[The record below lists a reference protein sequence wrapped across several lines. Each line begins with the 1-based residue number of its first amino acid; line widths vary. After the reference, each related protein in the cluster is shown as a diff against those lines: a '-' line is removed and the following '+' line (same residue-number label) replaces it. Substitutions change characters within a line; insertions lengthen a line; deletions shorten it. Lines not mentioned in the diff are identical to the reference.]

1 MKSSDLF
8 VVETGIKANGLG
20 KFLTEHSSGRHLST
34 IDVNIRWHQKQ
45 LTPRSYAYVYAD
57 SGLHGCK
64 RDISI
69 SISIR
74 KWKRFLFLMLM
85 LMLMSLLVNTAFA
98 YTYVYA
104 YAYAYVT
111 V

>member
-1 MKSSDLF
+1 M
-8 VVETGIKANGLG
+8 
-20 KFLTEHSSGRHLST
+20 
-34 IDVNIRWHQKQ
+34 NIRWHRKQ

-57 SGLHGCK
+57 SGLHSCK

-85 LMLMSLLVNTAFA
+85 LMSLPVFLVLMLMLMRE
-98 YTYVYA
+98 
-104 YAYAYVT
+104 
-111 V
+111 